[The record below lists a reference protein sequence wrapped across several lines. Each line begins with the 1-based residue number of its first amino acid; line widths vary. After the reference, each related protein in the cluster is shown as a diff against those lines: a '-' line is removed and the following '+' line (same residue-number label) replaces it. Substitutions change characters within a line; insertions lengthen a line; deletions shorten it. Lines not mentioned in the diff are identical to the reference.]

1 MSSCWDLYIICFNEF
16 LQAEPKEQKH
26 VWHLAEKTGHHMF
39 IQNNPDCINSQSI
52 WLASRKF
59 SSHIRSCLHQN
70 KKTPEYCE
78 AGATS
83 QAPALQLATGYQ
95 LHIATWFQWCFAQWE
110 QKTLRDLEVWHLSVW
125 TSFTKMDLPSSSSSA
140 VITFHHFN
148 CLYQA
153 LWSVMNFWQT
163 TISSNKRV
171 KYTMILM

>member
-1 MSSCWDLYIICFNEF
+1 MLLQRRQGITCSSKTFLIAWTHNPYDLLRGNFPLISD
-16 LQAEPKEQKH
+16 H
-26 VWHLAEKTGHHMF
+26 VF
-39 IQNNPDCINSQSI
+39 IKI
-52 WLASRKF
+52 
-59 SSHIRSCLHQN
+59 

-110 QKTLRDLEVWHLSVW
+110 QKTHRNLEVWHLSVW
-125 TSFTKMDLPSSSSSA
+125 TSFTKMDLPNSSSSA

-163 TISSNKRV
+163 TINSSKFERV
-171 KYTMILM
+171 KYTMIRM